1 LKTKIKQAQKFI
13 KKGMFVKIVV
23 LFRGREK
30 KTMQEAAM
38 VRLDRFA
45 AIGKI
50 VSPPKMQGNR
60 MVMTVR

>member
-1 LKTKIKQAQKFI
+1 
-13 KKGMFVKIVV
+13 MFVKIVV

-45 AIGKI
+45 AIGKV